1 MTPAGQSP
9 YAGRVLVIG
18 IGNVYRGDDAAG
30 LAVAD
35 RIRVMAPPGIEAP
48 ACRPT
53 HTGPSASHP
62 PGC

>member
-1 MTPAGQSP
+1 
-9 YAGRVLVIG
+9 VLVIG

-53 HTGPSASHP
+53 HAGPSASHP